1 MSSTHGPMGSIS
13 YWSQH
18 SCLFIGYW
26 IQLVSAKVSLF
37 QPGQS
42 LQLHRLQK
50 FARLVNTAKAQLL
63 PWDYP
68 VGDTLPFPAP
78 MGFCFLVSS
87 AFCVSLQWLVLSL
100 SSSALCPQLTWH
112 THQGTKGALQP
123 LSFGRKMEE
132 GSLLQKREWE
142 SIRGPSVLSWAVLS
156 NCYNI
161 LPVTMPYILKPSH
174 LQ

>member
-132 GSLLQKREWE
+132 GSLLHHTDQPQKSKYMSRDNLIHNRWKARRRHAIHKKK
-142 SIRGPSVLSWAVLS
+142 S
-156 NCYNI
+156 
-161 LPVTMPYILKPSH
+161 
-174 LQ
+174 